1 VASES
6 QCSLE
11 YAKYEGRPMQLIT
24 LTPIRSH
31 LNLKVGVNEQS
42 MGYKAFLDNLS
53 QAAPLIRV
61 QQFRNDKAYE
71 KINEDDRNTLC
82 LFRLSQDYPDLQAQ
96 LDVQV
101 YSNCMSI
108 VSICFELDEADYD
121 TQLDAYLHATTT
133 ELIDSFYRDTLY
145 PLLNRLPGTVAPAYL
160 EPVGKFTGFT
170 DMNIPFAGK
179 AEVEQLWSSSFLRLD
194 RHEVGTYQA
203 KITEWLSD
211 TPRPEDAAEIIRGE
225 KNHALSWLHYVLVEE
240 HAHELEHMLE
250 AMCLAQYV
258 YAVQD
263 VCNTHLYRAI
273 SDAYLENNTHNAEQT
288 LDGIRAITRMHS
300 CSYQESLKYLKRDK
314 KQLLEQI
321 LSGWDFDKLT
331 ENSQRLLETC
341 GGRLK
346 DIHTSRS
353 EKSTFYTDLILV
365 GIGFIS
371 LFDLAVSLSQYSRAY
386 TSNATLGYRDVEP
399 SSFLIEIASWE
410 TDNLLLLSCVTILS
424 LLGGY
429 WYAKSR

>member
-1 VASES
+1 
-6 QCSLE
+6 
-11 YAKYEGRPMQLIT
+11 MQLIT

-42 MGYKAFLDNLS
+42 QGYKTFLDSLS
-53 QAAPLIRV
+53 QAAPSIRV
-61 QQFRNDKAYE
+61 QQFRNEKAYE
-71 KINEDDRNTLC
+71 KINVDDRNTLC
-82 LFRLSQDYPDLQAQ
+82 LFRLKQDYPELQAQ

-108 VSICFELDEADYD
+108 VSICFDLEDTEYGSELE
-121 TQLDAYLHATTT
+121 AYLQTKTT
-133 ELIDSFYRDTLY
+133 ELIDRFYREILF
-145 PLLNRLPGTVAPAYL
+145 PLLKSLPQSVQPSYL
-160 EPVGKFTGFT
+160 ETVGKFTGFT
-170 DMNIPFAGK
+170 DINMPFTGDS
-179 AEVEQLWSSSFLRLD
+179 EVEQLWSSSLMRLSHSEVAENKQAIVDWLR
-194 RHEVGTYQA
+194 
-203 KITEWLSD
+203 D
-211 TPRPEDAAEIIRGE
+211 TPCPEDANKIIRGE

-240 HAHELEHMLE
+240 QKGELDYMLE
-250 AMCLAQYV
+250 AMCLSQYV

-273 SDAYLENNTHNAEQT
+273 SDAYLENNTHSAEQT
-288 LDGIRAITRMHS
+288 LDGIRAITRMHT
-300 CSYQESLKYLKRDK
+300 CAYQESLKYLQRDK
-314 KQLLEQI
+314 KQLIEQI
-321 LSGWDFDKLT
+321 LSGWDFNKLT
-331 ENSQRLLETC
+331 ENSQRLLDTC
-341 GGRLK
+341 SSRLK

-399 SSFLIEIASWE
+399 SGFLTEIASWE
-410 TDNLLLLSCVTILS
+410 TDNLLMLSCVMILS